1 MAIRGSIDLRLRPL
15 KLAFVVDPNDAQQI
29 KAAIQINTYLWGGMF
44 NPIIAGYKRIPSNW
58 GYLAR
63 RRPEHFTAGYLDA
76 YDPDF
81 IVKMGKSLPP
91 YLQKKGLPVISPEQ
105 VVKFVSNENTPR
117 ASYGI
122 GVEKLLE
129 DLYEKEFKY
138 LRKDSI
144 HVLIPRLP
152 KKHGLFFASL
162 YGNYAPSVLDGIRR
176 HYKELLGIEEVD
188 VVAGKLR
195 QLFKENVLFPIRIT
209 IRGIEN
215 TQRSRLRRTNYL
227 LVMDAGKLSD
237 ILDYWNLRA
246 LGRDVFPM
254 PIQFID
260 DDAWLDAA
268 KAFLVSTRTPPR
280 SGIRI
285 FGGVAIVKSAGIT
298 PGDMKRL
305 TTLLPSKLA
314 DTISLETG
322 YPYPLQM
329 VFPRIWDEWARNHDG
344 VLCDDFYLSENSNQL
359 SDSEVDRVLVKPLT
373 APFANAYGPDGNP
386 MYANE
391 LNFEWSGST
400 EFLAECLPK
409 DTGAHLLDAIGYG
422 GFNRGDWRIGRNGV
436 VSYIS
441 GPHSKLWEIP
451 QAEKVLFAW
460 LKDRGW
466 VATLSTSGVLAKQIF
481 SRLDGNVNAFKYA
494 GFIELLEHINGGKQL
509 KQTKAPAA
517 DQPIVDRNMSVKE
530 VRGRLIQIFKDPGM
544 YEFLS
549 SKGVFQLGLRTQC
562 PACLRHSWYSMRAIS
577 DEFHCPK
584 CLNAFSAIGNIE
596 AGDWS
601 IKTGGPFSIA
611 NYGEGA
617 YSVLLAYK
625 FLKDFGHSLSLST
638 TAVLSFN
645 ATSSNGKAIEAD
657 LACFWR
663 EHFFDDSMD
672 GVLFAECKSFGEFKK
687 KDFEKM
693 ELLAKT
699 FPGAILMFCTLRDK
713 LSTREIGTLRRIT
726 RAGRRYWKDDRSV
739 NPVLIL
745 TRAELISLVGVPMCW
760 GMENATKFKNRLG
773 LLNLCDTTQQI
784 YLGLPPVEDYWKA
797 TFEKKREKRSRGR

>member
-1 MAIRGSIDLRLRPL
+1 
-15 KLAFVVDPNDAQQI
+15 
-29 KAAIQINTYLWGGMF
+29 
-44 NPIIAGYKRIPSNW
+44 
-58 GYLAR
+58 
-63 RRPEHFTAGYLDA
+63 
-76 YDPDF
+76 
-81 IVKMGKSLPP
+81 MGKSLPP
-91 YLQKKGLPVISPEQ
+91 YLEKKGLHVISRDE
-105 VVKFVSNENTPR
+105 VVKFASNENTPR
-117 ASYGI
+117 ALYGI
-122 GVEKLLE
+122 GIEKMLE

-138 LRKDSI
+138 LRKDPI
-144 HVLIPRLP
+144 HVLIPRIP

-162 YGNYAPSVLDGIRR
+162 YGNYEPAVLDAIRR

-188 VVAGKLR
+188 VVPGKLA
-195 QLFKENVLFPIRIT
+195 QLFNENVLFPRRIT

-215 TQRSRLRRTNYL
+215 TQRSSLRRSNYL

-260 DDAWLDAA
+260 DDTWLDAA
-268 KAFLVSTRTPPR
+268 KAFLVSTRKPPR
-280 SGIRI
+280 SSIKI

-298 PGDMKRL
+298 PAEMKRF
-305 TTLLPSKLA
+305 TTLLPLKLA
-314 DTISLETG
+314 DTTSLETG
-322 YPYPLQM
+322 YHYPLQM

-344 VLCDDFYLSENSNQL
+344 VLCDDFYLSEGSTQL
-359 SDSEVDRVLVKPLT
+359 SDLEVDRVVIKPLT
-373 APFANAYGPDGNP
+373 APFADTYGPEGNP

-391 LNFEWSGST
+391 LTFQWSGST

-409 DTGAHLLDAIGYG
+409 DTGVHLLDAIGYG
-422 GFNRGDWRIGRNGV
+422 GFNSGDWRIGRNGV

-441 GPHSKLWEIP
+441 GPQSKLWEIP
-451 QAEKVLFAW
+451 QSEKVFFAW

-466 VATLSTSGVLAKQIF
+466 AAALSTSGVLAKQIF
-481 SRLDGNVNAFKYA
+481 TRLDGNANAFKYA

-509 KQTKAPAA
+509 KQTKTPPP
-517 DQPIVDRNMSVKE
+517 DQALVDRNMVVAE
-530 VRGRLIQIFKDPGM
+530 VRSRLSKIFNDPGM

-549 SKGVFQLGLRTQC
+549 SKGVFQLGVRIRC
-562 PACLRHSWYSMRAIS
+562 PVCSRHSWYSMRDIS

-596 AGDWS
+596 TSEWS

-617 YSVLLAYK
+617 YSVLLAHK
-625 FLKDFGHSLSLST
+625 FLKDFGHSLLLNT

-645 ATSSNGKAIEAD
+645 AISSNGISIEAD
-657 LACFWR
+657 LACIWR
-663 EHFFDDSMD
+663 EHFFDDSTD

-713 LSTREIGTLRRIT
+713 FSNREISTLRRIT

-745 TRAELISLVGVPMCW
+745 TKAELISLVGVPMCW
-760 GMENATKFKNRLG
+760 GMETATKFKNRFG

-784 YLGLPPVEDYWKA
+784 YLGLPPVEDYWQA
-797 TFEKKREKRSRGR
+797 TFEKKRERRSRQR